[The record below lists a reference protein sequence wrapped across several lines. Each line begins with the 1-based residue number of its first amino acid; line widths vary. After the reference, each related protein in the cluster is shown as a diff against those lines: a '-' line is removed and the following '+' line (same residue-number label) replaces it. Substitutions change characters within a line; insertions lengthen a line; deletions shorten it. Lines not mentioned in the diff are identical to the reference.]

1 MSTIRIP
8 TRGVALPGGL
18 RCAPGEV
25 RVAAWQAHLLKHPLG
40 IGAVRNERPWNHEAW
55 DVTTPPVVTQE
66 QRERLSGRIVALDPG
81 GDRCQVRELRGA
93 RSPEAEPCYRCQPS
107 LLQQCAVLLDE
118 ADGVGRRYAA
128 VIDALLGEVAEDRAM
143 VVPRPQVFG
152 RLFRGLTRPAWIEA
166 GIVVAVGVEGRS
178 LAPTVRIAR
187 GDGTRADFWLNGTEL
202 VWRTTYR
209 LPQVSVN
216 TRASFLMDHPAPSPS
231 LSLSDV
237 YVVPRGWW
245 EAHGN

>member
-1 MSTIRIP
+1 MSAIRIP

-40 IGAVRNERPWNHEAW
+40 IAAMRNERPWNHEAW

-93 RSPEAEPCYRCQPS
+93 RSLEPEPCYRCQPP
-107 LLQQCAVLLDE
+107 LLHQCAALLDE

-128 VIDALLGEVAEDRAM
+128 VIDALLAEVAEDRAT
-143 VVPRPQVFG
+143 VVPRLDLTR
-152 RLFRGLTRPAWIEA
+152 RLIGATRRPAWIE
-166 GIVVAVGVEGRS
+166 GGTVLAVGIEGRHPR
-178 LAPTVRIAR
+178 PTVRVAR
-187 GDGTRADFWLNGTEL
+187 GDGTRADFWLNGTDL